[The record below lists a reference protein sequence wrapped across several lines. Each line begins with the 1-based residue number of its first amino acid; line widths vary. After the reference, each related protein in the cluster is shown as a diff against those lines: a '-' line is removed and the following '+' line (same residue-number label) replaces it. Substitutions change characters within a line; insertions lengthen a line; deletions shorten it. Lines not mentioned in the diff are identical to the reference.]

1 MQTTLTPRLSTP
13 VDSDAAAT
21 LVRLDRLEAYLR
33 DDSDNE
39 TLLAE
44 AFNAALQ
51 CAAWSRAEF
60 HLRHGKAL
68 HPDSL
73 QWALR
78 EADLWLAQSNFDQAT
93 IVLRAL
99 QAQPDTPAGFRD
111 AVLHDLAFIEF
122 QQRNYGACTALL
134 AGRMQAGDADQ
145 ESAAGTMSRE
155 MVVLWL
161 RALHHA
167 GDLERAVRWTQTL
180 EEQRGLFPQA
190 AGVASLVALD
200 AAHMALASRWS
211 AMALEQASASD
222 RPIEALVAQAS
233 LALASTD
240 AAKALD
246 LSEQALLI
254 HPQDGR
260 ALSAHAFAQL
270 LAGQPQAALT
280 SFRRALSFM
289 PNHIGT
295 WHGQGWTQLTLHDP
309 QAACTSFEA
318 ALALDRNF
326 AENHGA
332 LAVALALQKQT
343 EQANKHVQL
352 ALRLDSANLSGRFA
366 QAILEGKTSDA
377 QAFEQLARR
386 LLGGEMYE
394 AVMRA
399 VNRRG

>member
-1 MQTTLTPRLSTP
+1 MQTTLTPLLSTP

-21 LVRLDRLEAYLR
+21 LARLDRLEAYLR

-44 AFNAALQ
+44 AFNTALQ

-60 HLRHGKAL
+60 HLRHGQAL

-78 EADLWLAQSNFDQAT
+78 EADLWLAQSNFGQAA

-99 QAQPDTPAGFRD
+99 QAQADSPAGFRD

-122 QQRNYGACTALL
+122 QQGNYVACTALL
-134 AGRMQAGDADQ
+134 AGRMQAGDADH
-145 ESAAGTMSRE
+145 ESAAGTMSPE

-167 GDLERAVRWTQTL
+167 GDLERAVQWTQIL
-180 EEQRGLFPQA
+180 EEQRSLSPQA

-200 AAHMALASRWS
+200 AAHMVLASRWS
-211 AMALEQASASD
+211 AMALEQASDSD

-246 LSEQALLI
+246 LSAQALRI

-270 LAGQPQAALT
+270 LAGQPQAALA
-280 SFRRALSFM
+280 SFRNALSFM

-366 QAILEGKTSDA
+366 LAILEGKTSDA

-394 AVMRA
+394 AVMGA